1 MGVGNTAQG
10 EDVKE
15 LHDCNK
21 AISRFDEHELKPWHF
36 EIHNSSGLSYIA
48 EELVFRGST
57 SPFLI

>member
-21 AISRFDEHELKPWHF
+21 AMSRFDELELKSWHF
-36 EIHNSSGLSYIA
+36 EIRNS
-48 EELVFRGST
+48 
-57 SPFLI
+57 